1 MTLQQ
6 KPLEFVTEP
15 DGKVTE
21 KRVWL
26 RRRAAERRRIAKD
39 RAFRDVIAL
48 KRQVRG
54 LETEIELLKDVIG
67 RVLQYF
73 PAQLEYKP
81 ALLAKIKEIVG
92 CRPPRIGR
100 F

>member
-1 MTLQQ
+1 MTPNQ
-6 KPLEFVTEP
+6 KPREFVTEP
-15 DGKVTE
+15 SGKVTE
-21 KRVWL
+21 RKVWL
-26 RRRAAERRRIAKD
+26 RKLAKKRRQLAKD

-48 KRQVRG
+48 KKQVRG
-54 LETEIELLKDVIG
+54 LETENELLKDVIG

-81 ALLAKIKEIVG
+81 ALLAKMKEILG

>member
-1 MTLQQ
+1 MALTLEERVAA
-6 KPLEFVTEP
+6 L
-15 DGKVTE
+15 E
-21 KRVWL
+21 KRRMTQPEREKVRRKNRRKFLVAAREKVRENADL
-26 RRRAAERRRIAKD
+26 RREN
-39 RAFRDVIAL
+39 
-48 KRQVRG
+48 
-54 LETEIELLKDVIG
+54 ELLKDVIG

-81 ALLAKIKEIVG
+81 ALLAKMKEIVG